1 MQRIRILLADDHAL
15 VCSAFQKLL
24 EPQYEVVGCVGD
36 GRALLKAAAE
46 LRPDVVL
53 LDITMPL
60 LNGLDAGRELKKRL
74 PRVKLIYLTMNTA
87 SELAEEALRGGAS
100 GYVLKNARSEE
111 LLRAIEGALRGKTYV
126 SAQIRRAIERDF
138 IRNPNT
144 STQPRRLTE
153 RQLEVLQMLAE
164 GRSLKE
170 IADVLQIT
178 YRTVRFHKFGIM
190 EELGITS
197 NLELVRYAM
206 KQGMISPV

>member
-24 EPQYEVVGCVGD
+24 EPRYEVVGCVGD